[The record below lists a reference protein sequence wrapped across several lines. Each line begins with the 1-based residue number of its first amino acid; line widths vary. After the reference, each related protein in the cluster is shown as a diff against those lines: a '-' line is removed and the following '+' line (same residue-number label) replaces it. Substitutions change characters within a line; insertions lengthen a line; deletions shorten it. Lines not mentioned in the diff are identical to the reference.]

1 MNAIP
6 EYYHK
11 DSRVQSIV
19 NPEYNTKYV
28 EIIVNDFLYR
38 VI

>member
-19 NPEYNTKYV
+19 HPEYNTKYV